1 MTTAA
6 PNLGIIAGAGALPGL
21 LVKACV
27 ASGRGCH
34 VLGLTGFAD
43 TALVPVDHWIHMG
56 EAGRAFTLFR
66 AAGVTDI
73 VLAGGVRR
81 PALSDIK
88 PDLKGVGILARI
100 AARLLPGVGDDSLL
114 SAVIAEFEREGFR
127 VVGADQILT
136 DLLAPEG
143 PLGTVAPDEGACAD
157 IAVGLEAARALGAA
171 DRGQAV
177 LVLAGA
183 VVGTEDVEGTDALMA
198 RAGSKGAIL
207 VKAKKPQQE
216 RRADLPTIGPD
227 TVVNAARAGL
237 KGIAVEAGHTLVIG
251 RDAVA
256 READARGL
264 FVVGVSA

>member
-1 MTTAA
+1 MTVQ
-6 PNLGIIAGAGALPGL
+6 PLGLIAGAGDLPGL
-21 LVKACV
+21 LAKACA

-43 TALVPVDHWIHMG
+43 AASLPVDHWIHMG

-81 PALSDIK
+81 PAISDLK
-88 PDLKGVGILARI
+88 PDLKGVGILARL
-100 AARLLPGVGDDSLL
+100 AARLVPGIGDDTLL

-127 VVGADQILT
+127 VVGADQILAE
-136 DLLAPEG
+136 LLAPEG
-143 PLGTVAPDEGACAD
+143 ILGVVTLDDGARAD
-157 IAVGLEAARALGAA
+157 VAVGLEAARKLGAA

-177 LVLAGA
+177 LVLDGS

-198 RAGSKGAIL
+198 RAGRKGAVL

-227 TVVNAARAGL
+227 TVINAARAGL

-251 RDAVA
+251 REAVA

>member
-1 MTTAA
+1 MTAQ
-6 PNLGIIAGAGALPGL
+6 PLGLIAGAGALPGL
-21 LVKACV
+21 LVKACA

-43 TALVPVDHWIHMG
+43 AGLVPVDHWIHMG
-56 EAGRAFTLFR
+56 EAGRAFALFR

-81 PALSDIK
+81 PAISDLK
-88 PDLKGVGILARI
+88 PDFKGMSILARI
-100 AARLLPGVGDDSLL
+100 AARLVPGIGDDTLL
-114 SAVIAEFEREGFR
+114 SAVVAEFEREGFR

-136 DLLAPEG
+136 DLLASEG
-143 PLGTVAPDEGACAD
+143 VLGRVAPDEVARAD
-157 IAVGLEAARALGAA
+157 ITIGLKAARELGAE

-177 LVLAGA
+177 LVLEGA
-183 VVGTEDVEGTDALMA
+183 VVGTEDVEGTDALIA
-198 RAGSKGAIL
+198 RAGSKGAVL

-227 TVVNAARAGL
+227 TVINAARVGL

-251 RDAVA
+251 RDAVV